1 MSAVSTE
8 PIVVGIDGSPGA
20 ARAVDWALSWAKVV
34 GSPVRIIASESV
46 PPGLRLDSPGLGA
59 KAKAVID
66 AETERLGDSASGV
79 EVSLEPLVA
88 HPVTALLDA
97 SETASA
103 VVVGTRGSG
112 AFQGSVIG
120 SISGS
125 VAAAADS
132 PTVVLPPGAS
142 SEFSVDGPIVVGFD
156 GSESALTAA
165 SLAAQAAGAEGRP
178 LRLVQAETGVTSPE
192 EPLDEV
198 VDELRAAHE
207 GVDIELVVVPGGAV
221 QALTEESRD
230 AAYLVMASQ
239 GHRGVPGFLLGST
252 TRALIQSAQCPVVVL
267 TMRSEKL
274 WPVRSR

>member
-1 MSAVSTE
+1 MTAVSTE

-20 ARAVDWALSWAKVV
+20 ARAVDWALSWAQAV
-34 GSPVRIIASESV
+34 GAPVRIIASESV
-46 PPGLRLDSPGLGA
+46 PPGLRQDSPGLGA

-66 AETERLGDSASGV
+66 AETERLGDGPSGV
-79 EVSLEPLVA
+79 EISLEPLVA
-88 HPVTALLDA
+88 HPVTALLEA
-97 SETASA
+97 SQTASA

-125 VAAAADS
+125 VAAAAEC
-132 PTVVLPPGAS
+132 PTVVLPPGAAA
-142 SEFSVDGPIVVGFD
+142 EFSADGPIVVGFD
-156 GSESALTAA
+156 GSESAHAAA
-165 SLAAQAAGAEGRP
+165 SLAAQAAGVEGRR

-192 EPLDEV
+192 EPMDDV
-198 VDELRAAHE
+198 VDELRAGNE
-207 GVDIELVVVPGGAV
+207 GVEIELVTVPGGAV
-221 QALTEESRD
+221 QALTDESRD

-267 TMRSEKL
+267 TARSEQL
-274 WPVRSR
+274 WPVRSS